1 MLPSTGIRIRVRRW
15 CSRKSSLYLRHDRW
29 CRLTPG
35 LYWESAAFPFSR
47 CGKSNLFILKTIPRP
62 PTSSFVRREAPQ
74 HSFSLLPAEHF
85 KNDRFLVEFQILN
98 LPSGPPSR
106 IADSLSAIRG
116 NWYKNSNPCA
126 PLVVQQKVQA
136 NIMLETPSPHRFSWR
151 PIWTRRIIG
160 GDEKPTPNS
169 EPPPPA
175 PNFWGNAGRKRA
187 QSISRVGWRGIS
199 FFLFTTSSQHTLYTH
214 YSTSWVYCKPI
225 S

>member
-1 MLPSTGIRIRVRRW
+1 MSAVGVA
-15 CSRKSSLYLRHDRW
+15 
-29 CRLTPG
+29 
-35 LYWESAAFPFSR
+35 ESQAFTFGTIDGAAFPAFPFSR

-106 IADSLSAIRG
+106 ITDSLSAIRG

-199 FFLFTTSSQHTLYTH
+199 FFIHHILATHSLHSLFHILGLLQTDII
-214 YSTSWVYCKPI
+214 KI
-225 S
+225 